1 MTESLGKAIERLQ
14 DGANGWSPFGMTRR
28 EDLSLVLDEL
38 NRLRVQALRDVL
50 AGATEEPEPGREIAD
65 AGEFAAVWN
74 NRTEEE
80 RTAWVQRTN
89 AAYATA
95 TSCYQQD
102 HDVLKAQLEIARHV
116 STVDL
121 NRLAHYAYEE
131 IGSAPDISL
140 VMHMSGKGEL
150 VNALEK
156 ALARIGIRRVQQPD
170 SWTVS
175 YGHEDCAECEDM
187 AEQAISYA
195 KVANSA
201 SEQMVKSAFGGH
213 HGSARRA

>member
-1 MTESLGKAIERLQ
+1 MTISLGKAVERLQ
-14 DGANGWSPFGMTRR
+14 DGANGWSPFGAVCRG
-28 EDLSLVLDEL
+28 DLTTVLDEL
-38 NRLRVQALRDVL
+38 NRLRVQNLRCVL
-50 AGATEEPEPGREIAD
+50 E
-65 AGEFAAVWN
+65 
-74 NRTEEE
+74 
-80 RTAWVQRTN
+80 
-89 AAYATA
+89 
-95 TSCYQQD
+95 D
-102 HDVLKAQLEIARHV
+102 HDALKAQLEIARHV

-121 NRLAHYAYEE
+121 NRLAQYLYEE
-131 IGSAPDISL
+131 IGSVPEISL

-195 KVANSA
+195 KAANSA
-201 SEQMVKSAFGGH
+201 SEQMVTSAFGGH
-213 HGSARRA
+213 HGSAKRA